1 MNERISDMS
10 KEPDFHSNEALTH
23 AQFLHREYNISHL
36 TFEKEFAFYN
46 AVKDGNLNEVR
57 RLMVSLHNEQLGCLS
72 DNPLCNLKYHLIIT
86 IALITRFCIEGGML
100 PENAYTLSDV
110 YIRKLDKCE
119 NEMEIDRLHEVVI
132 TDYTKKMKKLKK
144 ETVFSK
150 PVIQVMDY
158 VYEHLHEKIKLGE
171 LAESLGLNKT
181 YLCGLFK
188 KETGMTIGE
197 YSMKRRLEAAQ
208 NMLVFSDYSS
218 VDISNYF
225 AFSSHSHFISAFK
238 KETGM
243 TPKQYREFSYRI
255 HFTKPSLNSNN

>member
-1 MNERISDMS
+1 MK
-10 KEPDFHSNEALTH
+10 KEPDFHSNEAFTH

-46 AVKDGNLNEVR
+46 AVKDGNLKEVR
-57 RLMVSLHNEQLGCLS
+57 RLMLPLNNEQLGHLS
-72 DNPLCNLKYHLIIT
+72 DDPLRNLKYHLVIT

-110 YIRKLDKCE
+110 YIQKLDKCR
-119 NEMEIDRLHEVVI
+119 NEYEIDLLHELVI
-132 TDYTKKMKKLKK
+132 MDYTKKMKKLKK
-144 ETVFSK
+144 EMILSK

-158 VYEHLHEKIKLGE
+158 VYVHLHEKIKLEE
-171 LAESLGLNKT
+171 LAESVGLNKT

-188 KETGMTIGE
+188 KETGMTPGE
-197 YSMKRRLEAAQ
+197 YIMKRRLEAAQ
-208 NMLVFSDYSS
+208 NMLAYSDFSS
-218 VDISNYF
+218 VDISNYL

-243 TPKQYREFSYRI
+243 TPKQYRESSYRT
-255 HFTKPSLNSNN
+255 HFTKQPPHE